1 MQAVFRIRGYDSFEQ
16 IAVGG
21 MAIVYKARKQSI
33 KKTVAIKVLLPH
45 LAADPHF
52 ITRFQ
57 QEAEAAARIQH
68 DNIVNVIDY
77 GKFESSYYIVMEYY
91 DGLTIEE
98 LLRTQPRLP
107 IDIALSIMLNV
118 SYGLEAAH
126 GENLVHRDIKPANII
141 FTRAGGIKIADFGLA
156 KAVDKFNYVTHHGKV
171 VGTPAYMSPEQTRGE
186 IVGTQSD
193 IFSLGVVA
201 YELLAGRRPFEG
213 TAYAEVVDQIQTKE
227 PPAVGSFN
235 PMVEAPFQQVVAR
248 MLRKRV
254 DERYRHIA
262 DVVMELEQLMDR
274 HGFRRDR
281 RSLGEFFGD
290 PVGYTEAASQVVL
303 ERLMGDAPASAPP
316 NREREAAI
324 NHYRKI
330 LYLDP
335 HDEGARSSL
344 KRLGVSDAAPAIGP
358 GATPRL
364 TAPAPRPK
372 ADCEYRVVLS
382 SIDLSVETTETF
394 ALKLSLRLKSPL
406 PRMRSLIARTP
417 CTVAQRLPY
426 KKAKWLESI
435 LVELGGDVRLE
446 EFVEAKPVEVTKEPS
461 DAKQEAIS
469 KNVQQERM
477 TSSGGIICSRCGW
490 EEDADA
496 RFCSLCLRRFNKTDK
511 IDVRAFETLDNP
523 DQNPLSLPDT
533 TPTSIKE
540 AAEWFRSI
548 PPVVLMAASG
558 LLLVVVIIVAI
569 VIH

>member
-1 MQAVFRIRGYDSFEQ
+1 
-16 IAVGG
+16 
-21 MAIVYKARKQSI
+21 
-33 KKTVAIKVLLPH
+33 
-45 LAADPHF
+45 
-52 ITRFQ
+52 
-57 QEAEAAARIQH
+57 
-68 DNIVNVIDY
+68 
-77 GKFESSYYIVMEYY
+77 
-91 DGLTIEE
+91 
-98 LLRTQPRLP
+98 
-107 IDIALSIMLNV
+107 
-118 SYGLEAAH
+118 
-126 GENLVHRDIKPANII
+126 
-141 FTRAGGIKIADFGLA
+141 
-156 KAVDKFNYVTHHGKV
+156 VTHHGKV

-213 TAYAEVVDQIQTKE
+213 AVYAEVVDQIQNKE
-227 PPAVGSFN
+227 PGSIGSFN

-262 DVVMELEQLMDR
+262 EVVMELEQLMDR

-303 ERLMGDAPASAPP
+303 ERLMGEAPASAPP

-364 TAPAPRPK
+364 APPATRHK
-372 ADCEYRVVLS
+372 TDGEYRVVLS
-382 SIDLSVETTETF
+382 AIDRSVETTETF

-435 LVELGGDVRLE
+435 LVELGGEVRLE
-446 EFVEAKPVEVTKEPS
+446 EFVEAKPVGVTKEPS
-461 DAKQEAIS
+461 DAKQEAII
-469 KNVQQERM
+469 KNVQQERL

-496 RFCSLCLRRFNKTDK
+496 KFCSLCLRRFNKTDK
-511 IDVRAFETLDNP
+511 IDVRALETLDNP
-523 DQNPLSLPDT
+523 EKNPLSLPDA
-533 TPTSIKE
+533 TPTSLKE

-548 PPVVLMAASG
+548 PPVVLIGASG
-558 LLLVVVIIVAI
+558 ALLVAVIIIAI

>member
-21 MAIVYKARKQSI
+21 MAVVYKARKQSI

-45 LAADPHF
+45 LAADPRF

-57 QEAEAAARIQH
+57 QEAEAAARLQH

-98 LLRTQPRLP
+98 LLRLQPRLP
-107 IDIALSIMLNV
+107 IDISLSIMLNV
-118 SYGLEAAH
+118 AYGLEAAH
-126 GENLVHRDIKPANII
+126 GANLVHRDIKPANII
-141 FTRAGGIKIADFGLA
+141 FTRQGGIKIADFGLA
-156 KAVDKFNYVTHHGKV
+156 KAVDKFNFVTHAGKV
-171 VGTPAYMSPEQTRGE
+171 VGTPAYMSPEQTRAE
-186 IVGTQSD
+186 VVGTQSD
-193 IFSLGVVA
+193 IFSLGVVS

-213 TAYAEVVDQIQTKE
+213 AGYSEVVDQIQNRE
-227 PPAVGSFN
+227 PPAIGSFN

-254 DERYRHIA
+254 DERYRHVA
-262 DVVMELEQLMDR
+262 EVVMELEQLMDR

-303 ERLMGDAPASAPP
+303 ERLMGEAPGSAPQ

-335 HDEGARSSL
+335 HDEGARASL
-344 KRLGVSDAAPAIGP
+344 KRLGVHDAAPAIGP
-358 GATPRL
+358 GALPRL
-364 TAPAPRPK
+364 AGPAPKPK
-372 ADCEYRVVLS
+372 EDAEYRVVLS

-394 ALKLSLRLKSPL
+394 ALKLSMRLKSPL
-406 PRMRSLIARTP
+406 PRMRSLVTRTP

-435 LVELGGDVRLE
+435 LVELGGVVRLE
-446 EFVEAKPVEVTKEPS
+446 EFVETKPVEPTKEPS
-461 DAKQEAIS
+461 DAKQEAV
-469 KNVQQERM
+469 NRHVQPERM
-477 TSSGGIICSRCGW
+477 TSTGGILCSRCGW

-496 RFCSLCLRRFNKTDK
+496 KFCSLCLRRFNKTDK
-511 IDVRAFETLDNP
+511 IDVRSLENVDNP
-523 DQNPLSLPDT
+523 DENPLSLPDA
-533 TPTSIKE
+533 TPTSLKE
-540 AAEWFRSI
+540 AAEWFRNV
-548 PPVVLMAASG
+548 PPMVMIMASAA
-558 LLLVVVIIVAI
+558 LLVIVIIIFIAR
-569 VIH
+569 